1 MVKVINA
8 QQTVYTD
15 QTGRFLVQSSRANRL
30 LMLIYNV
37 DGNYIDVE
45 PMKDNKDNSMI
56 KAYGALWGRI
66 MKLRE
71 NKPSMHILDNEAS
84 TAFKAAIK
92 QNCNL
97 QLVPPDTRHRN
108 LAERAIQTF
117 KSHFIAILAGV
128 DPSFPMYLWDQLLP
142 QTVLTLNRLRR
153 AKDNP
158 VLSAYEYVHGAFD
171 YNKMPLAPLGCAV
184 QMHDATNR

>member
-15 QTGRFLVQSSRANRL
+15 QTGWFLVQSSRGNRL
-30 LMLIYNV
+30 FMLIYDA

-45 PMKDNKDNSMI
+45 PMKDNKDNLMI
-56 KAYGALWGRI
+56 KAYEALWGRI
-66 MKLRE
+66 TKLRK
-71 NKPSMHILDNEAS
+71 NKPSMHILDNKAS
-84 TAFKAAIK
+84 TASKAALK

-97 QLVPPDTRHRN
+97 QLVPPNTHCCN

-117 KSHFIAILAGV
+117 KPHFIANLVGV
-128 DPSFPMYLWDQLLP
+128 DPSFPMYPWDRLLP
-142 QTVLTLNRLRR
+142 QTVLTLNLLRR

-158 VLSAYEYVHGAFD
+158 AVLAYEYVHGAFD
-171 YNKMPLAPLGCAV
+171 YNKMLAPLRCAV
-184 QMHDATNR
+184 QMHDATH